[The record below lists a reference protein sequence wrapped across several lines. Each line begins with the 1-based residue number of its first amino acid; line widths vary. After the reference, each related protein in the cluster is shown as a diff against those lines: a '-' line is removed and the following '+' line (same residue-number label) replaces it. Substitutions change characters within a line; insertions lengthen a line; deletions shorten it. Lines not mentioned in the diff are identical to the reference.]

1 MSATAKPASTTA
13 VAKPIGLF
21 AIFSLALIALAAWV
35 MTLVY
40 ESPDA
45 ARAVWTSAAVAF
57 SVQVIAFAIV
67 KLSAKT
73 NVMAGW
79 GVGAI
84 LRFLALGVYALVFVK
99 ALGLPSGA
107 ALISLAAFFFLSTLI
122 EPLLLKS

>member
-1 MSATAKPASTTA
+1 MKPIVMFAGLSLAHIATTA
-13 VAKPIGLF
+13 FLIT
-21 AIFSLALIALAAWV
+21 LA
-35 MTLVY
+35 Y
-40 ESPDA
+40 GSPEA

-57 SVQVIAFAIV
+57 SVQVLAFAIV

-84 LRFLALGVYALVFVK
+84 LRFAVLTVYALVIVK
-99 ALGLPSGA
+99 ALGLQSGA
-107 ALISLAAFFFLSTLI
+107 ALLSLVAFFFLSTLL

>member
-1 MSATAKPASTTA
+1 MKP
-13 VAKPIGLF
+13 VALF
-21 AIFSLALIALAAWV
+21 AALSLVLIALAAWL
-35 MTLVY
+35 MTLLFQ
-40 ESPDA
+40 SAGD
-45 ARAVWTSAAVAF
+45 ARAIWTSAIVAF

-84 LRFLALGVYALVFVK
+84 LRFLVLGVYALVIVK
-99 ALGLPSGA
+99 ALGLPSAA
-107 ALISLAAFFFLSTLI
+107 ALVSLAAFFFLSTLI

>member
-1 MSATAKPASTTA
+1 MTSPANPTLP

-21 AIFSLALIALAAWV
+21 AGFSLAVIALTAWV
-35 MTLVY
+35 MTLIWS
-40 ESPDA
+40 SPLET
-45 ARAVWTSAAVAF
+45 RAIWTSAAVAF

-84 LRFLALGVYALVFVK
+84 LRFLVLGVYALVFVES
-99 ALGLPSGA
+99 LGLPSTV
-107 ALISLAAFFFLSTLI
+107 ALVSLVAFFFLSTLI

>member
-1 MSATAKPASTTA
+1 MNATVKPATTA

-21 AIFSLALIALAAWV
+21 AGLSLVLIALAAWV

-45 ARAVWTSAAVAF
+45 TRAVWTSAAVAF
-57 SVQVIAFAIV
+57 SVQVIAFAVV

-84 LRFLALGVYALVFVK
+84 LRFLVLGVYALVFVK

-107 ALISLAAFFFLSTLI
+107 ALLSLVAFFFLSTLI

>member
-1 MSATAKPASTTA
+1 MNATAKPAA
-13 VAKPIGLF
+13 PPVAKPIALF
-21 AIFSLALIALAAWV
+21 AALSLVLIALAAWV
-35 MTLVY
+35 MTFMY
-40 ESPDA
+40 ESPEA

-84 LRFLALGVYALVFVK
+84 LRFLVLGVYALVFVK
-99 ALGLPSGA
+99 TLGLPSGA

>member
-1 MSATAKPASTTA
+1 MTTTTRLA
-13 VAKPIGLF
+13 VGPVAKPIGLF
-21 AIFSLALIALAAWV
+21 AIASLALIASAAWL

-40 ESPDA
+40 ESPADQ
-45 ARAVWTSAAVAF
+45 RAVWTSAAVAF
-57 SVQVIAFAIV
+57 GVQVIAFAIV
-67 KLSAKT
+67 RLSART

-84 LRFLALGVYALVFVK
+84 LRFLVLGLYALVFVK

-107 ALISLAAFFFLSTLI
+107 ALVSLVAFFFLSTLI

>member
-1 MSATAKPASTTA
+1 MNATAKSATPA

-21 AIFSLALIALAAWV
+21 AMLSLVLIALAAWG
-35 MTLVY
+35 MTFMY

-84 LRFLALGVYALVFVK
+84 LRFLVLGVYALVFVK

-107 ALISLAAFFFLSTLI
+107 ALISLVAFFFLSTLI

>member
-1 MSATAKPASTTA
+1 MK
-13 VAKPIGLF
+13 
-21 AIFSLALIALAAWV
+21 SLALFVAASLVLIAAAAGV
-35 MTLVY
+35 MMLIY
-40 ESPDA
+40 RSPDA

-79 GVGAI
+79 GIGAI
-84 LRFLALGVYALVFVK
+84 LRFVVLGVYALVIVK
-99 ALGLPSGA
+99 ALGLDSGA
-107 ALISLAAFFFLSTLI
+107 ALISLVAFFFVSTLL